1 MVPAASISP
10 RVEEERYL
18 ALLRAANEIATSSS
32 CEATSNALVTGLR
45 EVIPFDYLHVVAFD
59 KETNAPCWS
68 LLEVNGKRI
77 DASSDSAFS
86 LADSPFPWVH
96 ESGKPLVT
104 LDWSQATQFQ
114 QLRTLPC

>member
-45 EVIPFDYLHVVAFD
+45 EVIPFDYLRIDCVHD
-59 KETNAPCWS
+59 KETSAPCQSHW
-68 LLEVNGKRI
+68 EVNGTENRR
-77 DASSDSAFS
+77 
-86 LADSPFPWVH
+86 
-96 ESGKPLVT
+96 LV
-104 LDWSQATQFQ
+104 
-114 QLRTLPC
+114 